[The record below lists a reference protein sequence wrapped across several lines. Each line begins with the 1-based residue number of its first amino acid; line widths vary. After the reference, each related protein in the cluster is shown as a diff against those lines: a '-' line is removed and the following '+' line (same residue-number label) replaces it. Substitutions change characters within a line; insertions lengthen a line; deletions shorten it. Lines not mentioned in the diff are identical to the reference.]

1 LTDRL
6 RGRGLQRDGRPTV
19 AKSLRILRWVESSV
33 SMTKPTRIFFMH
45 ISKTA
50 GSYVNDVFM
59 KSIGADKCFV
69 HCEEKMQD
77 ASIFRE
83 MLADKV
89 FVSGHVYYR
98 DWARLSGELN
108 SEFLKITLIR
118 NPIKHLKSYLLYF
131 NSFKAPDLREG
142 FRLRGPDMNEVLD
155 EISMVDFADPLS
167 IKKFMDSLSPTGTE
181 LFNNCQS
188 RFFLCTKVRDPHMP
202 LNRNHKQLLL
212 SVLSQFDLIGLSEN
226 PAFFLTEVER
236 LSGIK
241 LDIHNEII
249 NKTVSSSDIDLDNYI
264 VGDVLKRDTEV
275 EEFLYTT
282 VLQQTTQALY
292 ARVAELQSRVAAA
305 DARTSKA
312 EGLGSGLKSQLSRYD
327 DRLRRSA
334 AELDGLRAE
343 LAEINAGREAVATSL
358 PWRIARTIRRIVS

>member
-1 LTDRL
+1 
-6 RGRGLQRDGRPTV
+6 
-19 AKSLRILRWVESSV
+19 
-33 SMTKPTRIFFMH
+33 
-45 ISKTA
+45 
-50 GSYVNDVFM
+50 
-59 KSIGADKCFV
+59 
-69 HCEEKMQD
+69 
-77 ASIFRE
+77 
-83 MLADKV
+83 
-89 FVSGHVYYR
+89 
-98 DWARLSGELN
+98 
-108 SEFLKITLIR
+108 
-118 NPIKHLKSYLLYF
+118 
-131 NSFKAPDLREG
+131 
-142 FRLRGPDMNEVLD
+142 
-155 EISMVDFADPLS
+155 
-167 IKKFMDSLSPTGTE
+167 
-181 LFNNCQS
+181 
-188 RFFLCTKVRDPHMP
+188 MP